1 MNLPQPNP
9 AITDTQRLEAMLLS
23 ASSEDDPTEFE
34 EKLEEFADNFG
45 RERLHLIP
53 REQRV
58 DFMRAAIDYALGQP
72 AATH

>member
-23 ASSEDDPTEFE
+23 ASSETTEFE

-45 RERLHLIP
+45 RERLRLIP
-53 REQRV
+53 QDQRV

>member
-23 ASSEDDPTEFE
+23 ASSETTEFE

-53 REQRV
+53 QDQRV

-72 AATH
+72 AATR

>member
-23 ASSEDDPTEFE
+23 ASSETTEFE

-45 RERLHLIP
+45 RERLCLIP
-53 REQRV
+53 QDQRV

-72 AATH
+72 AETY